1 MRKVLTKNFPTK
13 LKQIQLLL
21 YSLIIFFLAVIC
33 LIIIP
38 FPSVTK
44 RQLFPFLAVFSLAF
58 FVLGAILL
66 FLTLK
71 TKTINPKFKKFLI
84 LTGASSVGFLLS
96 VLLHNF
102 LYALSV
108 LVQHV
113 SLLHNL
119 AEFLHATFFIIGI
132 FIYPI
137 VFVVGIIGSIIQLRH
152 Q

>member
-1 MRKVLTKNFPTK
+1 MTKNFPTK

-71 TKTINPKFKKFLI
+71 TKAINPKFKKFLI
-84 LTGASSVGFLLS
+84 LTGSSSTAFLLS

-102 LYALSV
+102 LYALSI
-108 LVQHV
+108 LFQHI
-113 SLLHNL
+113 SMLSRLF
-119 AEFLHATFFIIGI
+119 EMLHAVFFIIGI
-132 FIYPI
+132 FVCPI
-137 VFVVGIIGSIIQLRH
+137 VFVVGIVGSIIQSRH